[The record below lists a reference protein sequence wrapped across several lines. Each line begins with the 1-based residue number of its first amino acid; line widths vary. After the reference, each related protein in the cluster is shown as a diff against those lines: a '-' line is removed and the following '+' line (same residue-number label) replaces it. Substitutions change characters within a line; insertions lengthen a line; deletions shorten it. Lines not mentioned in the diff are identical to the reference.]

1 MKTMTHPVNPRR
13 AARKAARR
21 AANATWIAA
30 LRVASMATA
39 ERELHLRLAEV
50 SGRVRSAM
58 SADGHAVTSD
68 TLPELLT
75 GGSHSDRAIGSMGCS
90 HGGTI
95 KIFRAAFRLAGGIQ
109 RKILV
114 HELVHHFDALLLTGE
129 AYARP
134 QHGHDAYSAQRCE
147 VLARS
152 YESRTDEFFA

>member
-1 MKTMTHPVNPRR
+1 MKTINHPSNPRR

-21 AANATWIAA
+21 AANVTWIAA
-30 LRVASMATA
+30 RKVASMATA
-39 ERELHLRLAEV
+39 ERELHVRLAIIA
-50 SGRVRSAM
+50 GRVRSAM
-58 SADGHAVTSD
+58 IADGHSVTSA
-68 TLPELLT
+68 TLPELIT
-75 GGSHSDRAIGSMGCS
+75 GGSHSDRASGSMGCS

-95 KIFRAAFRLAGGIQ
+95 KIFREAFRLAGGIQ

-134 QHGHDAYSAQRCE
+134 QDGHDAYAAQRAE

-152 YESRTDEFFA
+152 YESRTTEFFA

>member
-1 MKTMTHPVNPRR
+1 MKIDHPHNPGR
-13 AARKAARR
+13 AARKAAFR

-30 LRVASMATA
+30 RRVASMAIG
-39 ERELHLRLAEV
+39 ERELHVRLPEV
-50 SGRVRSAM
+50 AKRVRSAM
-58 SADGHAVTSD
+58 MADGHAVTSA

-75 GGSHSDRAIGSMGCS
+75 GGSHADRAKWSMGSS

-95 KIFRAAFRLAGGIQ
+95 AVYRAAFRLARGIQ

-114 HELVHHFDALLLTGE
+114 HELVHHYDAMLLTGE

-134 QHGHDAYSAQRCE
+134 EDGHVAYSSQRCE

-152 YESRTDEFFA
+152 YESRTNEFFA